1 MKSAFFKIVL
11 IILALLFAIFPFK
24 ESSPSVAP
32 PSTEKPVIKKIEVYG
47 NTFFSM
53 KRIKQ
58 EMSLKENKWYNL
70 FKKQRF
76 YKWKMENDR
85 LAIDSFYH
93 TKGFLQARTRID
105 SETDTLNQATLK
117 VNIFEGVQTKIKG
130 FTVKG
135 GLESL
140 TSKQNKELNVLKSNE
155 PLNLSQ
161 LGMVIFNLKT
171 IYANSGYP
179 YCDIKTGIDISQDST
194 RAQINFGIEPGKLVR
209 FGSISVE
216 GLTRTHENVA
226 RRELTIKNGEI
237 YSREKILDSEQR
249 AYSTGIFTFVSLDA
263 KNPAEKPE
271 NPDFVL
277 KVVERKPS
285 YVGVNFGLGQYQPQ
299 NLVADLTTAD
309 LTLEWGNRNLAG
321 TSRKITL
328 SGLTSFVVFKNW
340 QNLSNRF
347 TVGFVEPWFLNTR
360 TPFSLDLYYEPG
372 VKSVIQPYR
381 IESYGGNFNF
391 SREHKKF
398 LKFYLTFSYQQVKVY
413 GIAPELLEEFKSE
426 QGISIRRK
434 MDFTVENDTRP
445 NPFMPASGSYFQLFN
460 ELVGGFLG
468 GDNHFYK
475 LIWTWS
481 RYNTL
486 GKPNEVDVLATRVK
500 IGYEQRL
507 FQNKY
512 IPTYDRFYAGGA
524 YTIRGYS
531 ENTLG
536 PRDAEGNI
544 IGGGLMLLINA
555 ELRKSLFWKLG
566 YTGFLDA
573 GNVWAEPANFKVS
586 DIRLTGGVG
595 LQFFTPI
602 GPIRLDY
609 ARRILRDG
617 DPAEGMWHLAILYA
631 F

>member
-1 MKSAFFKIVL
+1 MKSTYFKTIFF
-11 IILALLFAIFPFK
+11 ILALSFAIFSFK
-24 ESSPSVAP
+24 EISLSAGP
-32 PSTEKPVIKKIEVYG
+32 PSTEKSVIKKIDIYS
-47 NTFFSM
+47 NTFFSV
-53 KRIKQ
+53 KKIKQ

-76 YKWKMENDR
+76 YKWKRENDR
-85 LAIDSFYH
+85 LAIDSLYH
-93 TKGFLQARTRID
+93 INGFLQARTSID

-117 VNIFEGVQTKIKG
+117 VNIFEGVQTRVKG
-130 FTVKG
+130 FTVTG

-140 TSKQNKELNVLKSNE
+140 ASKQNRELNVLKPNV

-161 LGMVIFNLKT
+161 LGVLSFNLKT
-171 IYANSGYP
+171 IYANNGYP
-179 YCDIKTGIDISQDST
+179 YCGIKIEIEINQDST
-194 RAQINFGIEPGKLVR
+194 LAQINFGIEPGKLVR

-216 GLTRTHENVA
+216 GLTRTHEKVA
-226 RRELTIKNGEI
+226 RRELTIKSGEI
-237 YSREKILDSEQR
+237 YSREKILESEQR
-249 AYSTGIFTFVSLDA
+249 AYSTGLFTFVSLDA

-277 KVVERKPS
+277 RLVERKPS
-285 YVGVNFGLGQYQPQ
+285 YVGVKFGLGQYQPQ

-309 LTLEWGNRNLAG
+309 MTLEWGNRNLAG
-321 TSRKITL
+321 TARKITL

-340 QNLSNRF
+340 QNLTNRF
-347 TVGFVEPWFLNTR
+347 TFSYVEPWFFGTR
-360 TPFSLDLYYEPG
+360 TPFSVDLYYEPG

-391 SREHKKF
+391 SREYTKY

-413 GIAPELLEEFKSE
+413 DIPADTLEEFKRE
-426 QGISIRRK
+426 QGINIRRK
-434 MDFTVENDTRP
+434 LDFTIENDTRP
-445 NPFMPASGSYFQLFN
+445 NPFVPVSGSYFQLFN

-536 PRDAEGNI
+536 PKDPEGNN
-544 IGGGLMLLINA
+544 IGGGLMLLVNSEI
-555 ELRKSLFWKLG
+555 RKSLFWKFG
-566 YTGFLDA
+566 YTVFADA
-573 GNVWAEPANFKVS
+573 GNVWAEPKNFKVS
-586 DIRLTGGVG
+586 DMRLTGGVG

-609 ARRILRDG
+609 ARRILRNG
-617 DPAEGMWHLAILYA
+617 DPAEGTWHLAILYA
-631 F
+631 Y

>member
-1 MKSAFFKIVL
+1 MKSAICKAVFYSL
-11 IILALLFAIFPFK
+11 ILTSFIFLFEGNSLSAG
-24 ESSPSVAP
+24 P
-32 PSTEKPVIKKIEVYG
+32 PSAEKPVIKKIEVYG
-47 NTFFSM
+47 NTLFSA

-85 LAIDSFYH
+85 LAVDSLYH
-93 TKGFLQARTRID
+93 INGFLQAQTGID
-105 SETDTLNQATLK
+105 YQVDSLNQGRLR
-117 VNIFEGVQTKIKG
+117 VNIFEGVQTKVKG

-135 GLESL
+135 GLENL
-140 TSKQNKELNVLKSNE
+140 VSKQDKELSSLKPGE

-161 LGMVIFNLKT
+161 LGVITFNLKT
-171 IYANSGYP
+171 IYANNGYP
-179 YCDIKTGIDISQDST
+179 YCSIKAEIDISQDSAW
-194 RAQINFGIEPGKLVR
+194 AQLNFEIEPGKMVR
-209 FGSISVE
+209 FGDISVE
-216 GLTRTHENVA
+216 GLSRTHEKVA
-226 RRELTIKNGEI
+226 RRELTIKSGEI

-249 AYSTGIFTFVSLDA
+249 AYSTGLFTYVSLDA
-263 KNPAEKPE
+263 KNSSEKPE

-277 KVVERKPS
+277 KLVERKPS
-285 YVGVNFGLGQYQPQ
+285 YVGVKLGLGQYQPQ

-321 TSRKITL
+321 TARKISL
-328 SGLTSFVVFKNW
+328 SGFSSFVVFKNW
-340 QNLSNRF
+340 QNLTNRF
-347 TVGFVEPWFLNTR
+347 KFGFVEPWLFGTR
-360 TPFSLDLYYEPG
+360 TPFNFDLYYEPG

-391 SREHKKF
+391 SREYRKF
-398 LKFYLTFSYQQVKVY
+398 TKFYLTFSYQQVKVY
-413 GIAPELLEEFKSE
+413 DIPSDTLEEFKRE
-426 QGISIRRK
+426 QGINIRRK
-434 MDFTVENDTRP
+434 MDFAVESDTRP
-445 NPFMPASGSYFQLFN
+445 NPFVPASGSYFQLFN

-486 GKPNEVDVLATRVK
+486 GKPNQIDVLATRVK
-500 IGYEQRL
+500 LGYVQRL
-507 FQNKY
+507 SKDKY
-512 IPTYDRFYAGGA
+512 VPTFDRFYAGGA

-536 PRDAEGNI
+536 PKDIEGKNT
-544 IGGGLMLLINA
+544 GGGLMLIANS
-555 ELRKSLFWKLG
+555 EIRKALFWKFG
-566 YTGFLDA
+566 YTVFLDA
-573 GNVWAEPANFKVS
+573 GNIWAEPKNFKVS

-609 ARRILRDG
+609 ARRILRD
-617 DPAEGMWHLAILYA
+617 DEPAEGMWHLAILYA